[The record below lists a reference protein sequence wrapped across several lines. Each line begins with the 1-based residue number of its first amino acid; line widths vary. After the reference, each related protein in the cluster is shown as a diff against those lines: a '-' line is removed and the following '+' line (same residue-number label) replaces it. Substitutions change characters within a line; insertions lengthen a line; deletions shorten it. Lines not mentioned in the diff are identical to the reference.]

1 MTICKSKQKA
11 SIPVTLFFCLF
22 LYNRQ
27 HCNVSTTPRAALGR
41 AVGNPSC
48 AVCTIPSVVLTNKS
62 IQGRLI
68 SNITDLKV
76 IHVKS
81 TPTKIFNQPTAMEF
95 LLEYPWP
102 FPYLLLTRVKYLF
115 LMLNAKPPP
124 IEFCYCIWVIFRSYL
139 STYVLQ
145 QADYGP
151 MELLMLKAGREF
163 VYFKYAHCSFLLPG
177 WITWAGHSF
186 NLNKQR
192 WSYWTYQKISMQ
204 KDSFWVNGHIEIYSK
219 LVVLHHRKLPLKFS
233 HIKDHKRR
241 TMK

>member
-1 MTICKSKQKA
+1 MLLYGHLLHFTKQFSLWERSLNIQWKLYSSFSFKPLLLVLKPNMTICKSKQKA

-41 AVGNPSC
+41 AVGNPSS

-151 MELLMLKAGREF
+151 MELLMLKAGR
-163 VYFKYAHCSFLLPG
+163 
-177 WITWAGHSF
+177 
-186 NLNKQR
+186 
-192 WSYWTYQKISMQ
+192 
-204 KDSFWVNGHIEIYSK
+204 
-219 LVVLHHRKLPLKFS
+219 
-233 HIKDHKRR
+233 
-241 TMK
+241 

>member
-1 MTICKSKQKA
+1 MLLHGHLLHFTKQFSLWERSLNIQWKLYSSFSFKPLLLVLKRNMTICKSKQKA

-41 AVGNPSC
+41 AVGNPSS

-151 MELLMLKAGREF
+151 MELLMLKAGR
-163 VYFKYAHCSFLLPG
+163 
-177 WITWAGHSF
+177 
-186 NLNKQR
+186 
-192 WSYWTYQKISMQ
+192 
-204 KDSFWVNGHIEIYSK
+204 
-219 LVVLHHRKLPLKFS
+219 
-233 HIKDHKRR
+233 
-241 TMK
+241 

>member
-1 MTICKSKQKA
+1 MLLYGHLLHFTKQFSLWERSLNIQWKLYSSFSFKPLLLVLKRNMTICKSKQKA

-41 AVGNPSC
+41 AVGNPSS

-151 MELLMLKAGREF
+151 MELLMLKAGR
-163 VYFKYAHCSFLLPG
+163 
-177 WITWAGHSF
+177 
-186 NLNKQR
+186 
-192 WSYWTYQKISMQ
+192 
-204 KDSFWVNGHIEIYSK
+204 
-219 LVVLHHRKLPLKFS
+219 
-233 HIKDHKRR
+233 
-241 TMK
+241 